1 MNPMTAYANSA
12 GLQNIGGS
20 SNLTGGVAGSVAGG
34 AAAIPTGGTNF
45 ADLVAD
51 ASQNGLNA
59 GRQAEGLSAN
69 VLNGN
74 ANLTDVVTAVS
85 NAEVTLQTVV
95 SIRDRLVNG
104 IQEIMRMPI

>member
-20 SNLTGGVAGSVAGG
+20 SNLAGGITGG
-34 AAAIPTGGTNF
+34 AATMPTGGTNF

-51 ASQNGLNA
+51 ASQSGLNA